1 MGGRKAASE
10 LLAGMSVLRYSKAR
24 TIRKRGAVMWLLKL
38 PFKLVAIV
46 LMLVVGTI
54 GVLLKIVSG
63 ISHVAL
69 GLIMFLLFVG
79 GVITAFQGNW
89 PLVGHGFCDG
99 SDLFCR
105 FAGRGDSGGSG
116 GWNLWRIGGVYLLL
130 KHTIKYRKSS
140 RRVVCAIRSGAFCIT
155 GGLYPITIR

>member
-1 MGGRKAASE
+1 
-10 LLAGMSVLRYSKAR
+10 
-24 TIRKRGAVMWLLKL
+24 MWLLKL

-79 GVITAFQGNW
+79 GAITAFQGNW
-89 PLVGHGFCDG
+89 PLVGMVFAMKVICFAASLAAAILVEVVDG
-99 SDLFCR
+99 IF
-105 FAGRGDSGGSG
+105 
-116 GWNLWRIGGVYLLL
+116 
-130 KHTIKYRKSS
+130 
-140 RRVVCAIRSGAFCIT
+140 
-155 GGLYPITIR
+155 GGLLEFIYS

>member
-1 MGGRKAASE
+1 
-10 LLAGMSVLRYSKAR
+10 
-24 TIRKRGAVMWLLKL
+24 MWLLKL

-89 PLVGHGFCDG
+89 PLVGMV
-99 SDLFCR
+99 
-105 FAGRGDSGGSG
+105 FAMEVICFAASVLPAVRS
-116 GWNLWRIGGVYLLL
+116 RI
-130 KHTIKYRKSS
+130 
-140 RRVVCAIRSGAFCIT
+140 
-155 GGLYPITIR
+155 

>member
-1 MGGRKAASE
+1 MGGRKKAGE
-10 LLAGMSVLRYSKAR
+10 LLVGIAVLRYSK
-24 TIRKRGAVMWLLKL
+24 IRMENGKWGAVMWLLKL

-46 LMLVVGTI
+46 LMLAVGTI

-89 PLVGHGFCDG
+89 PLVGVIFVMEVICFAASLAAAILVEVVDG
-99 SDLFCR
+99 IFG
-105 FAGRGDSGGSG
+105 A
-116 GWNLWRIGGVYLLL
+116 LLEF
-130 KHTIKYRKSS
+130 IY
-140 RRVVCAIRSGAFCIT
+140 A
-155 GGLYPITIR
+155 

>member
-1 MGGRKAASE
+1 
-10 LLAGMSVLRYSKAR
+10 
-24 TIRKRGAVMWLLKL
+24 MWLLKL

-89 PLVGHGFCDG
+89 PLVGMVFVMEVICFAVSLAAAILVEVVDG
-99 SDLFCR
+99 IF
-105 FAGRGDSGGSG
+105 
-116 GWNLWRIGGVYLLL
+116 
-130 KHTIKYRKSS
+130 
-140 RRVVCAIRSGAFCIT
+140 
-155 GGLYPITIR
+155 GGLVEFIYS

>member
-1 MGGRKAASE
+1 
-10 LLAGMSVLRYSKAR
+10 
-24 TIRKRGAVMWLLKL
+24 MWLLKL

-69 GLIMFLLFVG
+69 GLIMFLLFIG

-89 PLVGHGFCDG
+89 PLVGMVFAMEVICFAASLAAAILVEVVDG
-99 SDLFCR
+99 IF
-105 FAGRGDSGGSG
+105 
-116 GWNLWRIGGVYLLL
+116 
-130 KHTIKYRKSS
+130 
-140 RRVVCAIRSGAFCIT
+140 
-155 GGLYPITIR
+155 GGLLEFIYS

>member
-1 MGGRKAASE
+1 
-10 LLAGMSVLRYSKAR
+10 
-24 TIRKRGAVMWLLKL
+24 MWLLKL

-89 PLVGHGFCDG
+89 PLVGMVFVMEVICFAASLTAAILVEVVDG
-99 SDLFCR
+99 IF
-105 FAGRGDSGGSG
+105 
-116 GWNLWRIGGVYLLL
+116 
-130 KHTIKYRKSS
+130 
-140 RRVVCAIRSGAFCIT
+140 
-155 GGLYPITIR
+155 GGLLEFIYS